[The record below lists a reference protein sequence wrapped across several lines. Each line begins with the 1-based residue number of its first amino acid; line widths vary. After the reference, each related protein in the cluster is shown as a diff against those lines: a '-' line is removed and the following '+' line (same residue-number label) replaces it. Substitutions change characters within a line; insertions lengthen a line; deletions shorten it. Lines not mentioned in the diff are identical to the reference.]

1 MTVKKIKSDDFI
13 SIIIPVFNSE
23 NIVKNTVEQSI
34 YELKSQKLNFE
45 IILIN
50 DGSKDN
56 SWRTIKKLTQKYP
69 EIISINLLKNYGQH
83 TAIYC
88 GIEQSK
94 GNYLV
99 TLDDDLQ
106 NPPKEIIKLINKITD
121 GYDVVFGTFPEKK
134 HSFLRK
140 IGTLLIN
147 YLNKKIFNKPKSI
160 KLTNF
165 RIFTREVAERIK
177 NYNTLYPYIPGLLL
191 MFSSSIA
198 NVETLHEERKIGKS
212 NYTIIKI
219 IKLVSRLLFNY
230 SSYPLKVLSSLV
242 IIISILSFS
251 SGIAFIVNKIY
262 FKNIVPGW
270 TTIVVII
277 SFFNGFLIFMLGIL
291 GEYVSRILNQV
302 SFKKSYQI
310 NEICSY
316 DGK

>member
-34 YELKSQKLNFE
+34 YELKSQNLNFE

-230 SSYPLKVLSSLV
+230 SSYPLKVLSSLG

-291 GEYVSRILNQV
+291 GEYVSRILSQV

>member
-1 MTVKKIKSDDFI
+1 VTVKKIKSDDFI

-34 YELKSQKLNFE
+34 YELKSQNLNFE

-230 SSYPLKVLSSLV
+230 SSYPLKVLSSLG

-291 GEYVSRILNQV
+291 GEYVSRILSQV

>member
-230 SSYPLKVLSSLV
+230 SSYPLKVLSSLG

>member
-1 MTVKKIKSDDFI
+1 VTVKKIKSDDFI

-230 SSYPLKVLSSLV
+230 SSYPLKVLSSLG

>member
-1 MTVKKIKSDDFI
+1 M
-13 SIIIPVFNSE
+13 
-23 NIVKNTVEQSI
+23 
-34 YELKSQKLNFE
+34 NFE

-230 SSYPLKVLSSLV
+230 SSYPLKVLSSLG